1 MGYTTERLEQ
11 IFDKTDG
18 HCHLCHGKIS
28 FTQYGKN
35 SSSGWEVE
43 HSVPKSKG
51 GTDNLKNLFPAHI
64 TCNRSKKDK
73 STKTVRSEYRHT
85 RAPYS
90 REVKQSIKRN
100 NSTAGAIVGG
110 SVGAIFDPVGILFGA
125 IIGGAIGSANS
136 PES

>member
-35 SSSGWEVE
+35 SSSSWEVE

-73 STKTVRSEYRHT
+73 STRAERLKHGQT

-90 REVKQSIKRN
+90 RDIKTKIKN
-100 NSTAGAIVGG
+100 DNTAAGALIGGGLGLLFGPVGVVVGAVVGG
-110 SVGAIFDPVGILFGA
+110 VVG
-125 IIGGAIGSANS
+125 SSNS